1 SQAMEFANCSL
12 VPNGS
17 EAGLVIFQRVAY
29 TPVFIVGLILNTLVL
44 WRFTRIP
51 KWTETHIFMLNLLLA
66 DLLLTLFL
74 PFRIYETYCPMERT
88 HFCTFL
94 ISVHYINM
102 YVSIFTITA
111 ISVHRYIAVR
121 FPMHSKSGTGASE
134 DRRKKITSG
143 ACAFIWVL
151 VITINIIFRKNMY
164 PEFLKTCYERKGWCK
179 MSPGFLLVLEIIG
192 YLLPIVTITICSTQ
206 TIWTVLNSI
215 KDIRQRTEEDISVT
229 RKRAVAIITANIIV
243 FIVCF
248 TPIHVA
254 YLLRYI
260 FGEKYRYT
268 HIFYDISEWLATTN
282 CCLDSVGY
290 YFLLKKV
297 FRDK

>member
-1 SQAMEFANCSL
+1 MVFNCSL
-12 VPNGS
+12 VPNGP
-17 EAGLVIFQRVAY
+17 EAGLLIFQRVAY
-29 TPVFIVGLILNTLVL
+29 TPVFILGLILNTLVL

-94 ISVHYINM
+94 ISVHYVNM

-111 ISVHRYIAVR
+111 ISIHRYIAVR
-121 FPMHSKSGTGASE
+121 FSMHSKSGTGASE

-151 VITINIIFRKNMY
+151 VITINIIFRENMY
-164 PEFLKTCYERKGWCK
+164 PIVLKTCYERDGWRK
-179 MSPGFLLVLEIIG
+179 MSLGFLLVLEIIG

-215 KDIRQRTEEDISVT
+215 KDIRQRTEEDISVK
-229 RKRAVAIITANIIV
+229 RKRAVAIITANMIV

-260 FGEKYRYT
+260 FGEISRYT
-268 HIFYDISEWLATTN
+268 NIFYDIAEWLATTN

-297 FRDK
+297 FRDKT